1 MQYFLFTSRI
11 FVYNYYFPINLLNIH
26 PHPREILLFIK
37 FPIKINPSPKIS
49 SRTSL
54 FPKRYIVHETREIS
68 PKNLSDLINSFPK
81 IKKEFSYL
89 LYITPVS
96 FCSQT
101 IFPIWREKTEKKKKE
116 KFEQFTP
123 YGWNLRL
130 PFTVNQNE
138 GCIEGGIHPLSSSR
152 TSKLHTCPDNR
163 ATGTITD
170 SSES

>member
-11 FVYNYYFPINLLNIH
+11 FVYNYYFPINLL
-26 PHPREILLFIK
+26 LFIK

-49 SRTSL
+49 SNFSL
-54 FPKRYIVHETREIS
+54 PKTIYRSRNSRNI
-68 PKNLSDLINSFPK
+68 PKKSVRVNSFPK

-152 TSKLHTCPDNR
+152 TSILHTCPDNR